1 LGPGEGEETHDR
13 GKAGLAAACADR
25 SGMRL
30 LVYLEDDSAVYGSSG
45 DIALLEG
52 DLVEIEGVLAP
63 VDGPKWFGG
72 PNQRS
77 IYLSQRIVGIV
88 SSARILASASARP
101 TGLALWT
108 RLKRAICS
116 IRIRIAKMVLSH
128 LPLAEAGLVNSAFL
142 GMKGALPDS
151 VDEGVR
157 RCGISHLLSVSGMHV
172 GMISVGLVFFLRAL
186 TREHRKA
193 LVCTIPLLCLYAVLA
208 GMRVA
213 IVRAVL
219 MFGLAAISQ
228 TGSLGWSSRRI
239 AEAVAFVVLLADPLQ
254 LAQVSFQ
261 LSFAA
266 TYGIIVLSSFASHA
280 PRPDLGQGFAARIRR
295 SVKDTATV
303 YLGAQIGVAPFSVLH
318 FRSISLVGGPATAV
332 SAPILTAGAM
342 FSLAGAGL
350 HAVGLVAPA
359 AVCVNIGRWLLT
371 ALVFGAVRLGR
382 LPFAS
387 LDLSC
392 VWSRALGCIAV
403 SACGAVLSAYRS
415 SLTRKGRLRPA
426 AMLIVGIVTCVAIVS
441 VAVTEWASSSI
452 LELYF
457 LSVGQGDCAVCIAP
471 GGRTVVV
478 DAGPR
483 FEGSD
488 YVYDAGESVLLPF
501 LRWRGVH
508 HIDVL
513 ILTHFHSDHS
523 GGLPALVQRGM
534 VSVVCSTSSDKL
546 RDVLGEAG
554 HRMPLLIELAEGDA
568 MRVGDD
574 LAIRVIWPPETSA
587 RDPAADE
594 NEKSVVVELTYKRF
608 DALITGD
615 IGAAEELRIVTS
627 RRVAGRSAAEA
638 TNRDTLGSDSEAAVS
653 NQLEVLK
660 VPHHGAQSSSSSV
673 FLRSASPWLSVISVG
688 PNRYGHP
695 SEAALTRLA
704 RYSQV
709 VVRTDQ
715 DRSIRIRT
723 DGRRFSAVT
732 STGRVLMDDV
742 RLQ

>member
-1 LGPGEGEETHDR
+1 MHRRYLH
-13 GKAGLAAACADR
+13 AG
-25 SGMRL
+25 
-30 LVYLEDDSAVYGSSG
+30 
-45 DIALLEG
+45 
-52 DLVEIEGVLAP
+52 
-63 VDGPKWFGG
+63 
-72 PNQRS
+72 
-77 IYLSQRIVGIV
+77 
-88 SSARILASASARP
+88 
-101 TGLALWT
+101 
-108 RLKRAICS
+108 
-116 IRIRIAKMVLSH
+116 
-128 LPLAEAGLVNSAFL
+128 
-142 GMKGALPDS
+142 
-151 VDEGVR
+151 
-157 RCGISHLLSVSGMHV
+157 
-172 GMISVGLVFFLRAL
+172 
-186 TREHRKA
+186 
-193 LVCTIPLLCLYAVLA
+193 PLL
-208 GMRVA
+208 
-213 IVRAVL
+213 
-219 MFGLAAISQ
+219 
-228 TGSLGWSSRRI
+228 
-239 AEAVAFVVLLADPLQ
+239 
-254 LAQVSFQ
+254 
-261 LSFAA
+261 
-266 TYGIIVLSSFASHA
+266 
-280 PRPDLGQGFAARIRR
+280 
-295 SVKDTATV
+295 
-303 YLGAQIGVAPFSVLH
+303 
-318 FRSISLVGGPATAV
+318 
-332 SAPILTAGAM
+332 
-342 FSLAGAGL
+342 
-350 HAVGLVAPA
+350 
-359 AVCVNIGRWLLT
+359 
-371 ALVFGAVRLGR
+371 
-382 LPFAS
+382 
-387 LDLSC
+387 
-392 VWSRALGCIAV
+392 
-403 SACGAVLSAYRS
+403 YRS

-594 NEKSVVVELTYKRF
+594 NEKRVVVELTYKRF

-673 FLRSASPWLSVISVG
+673 FVRHRLVCDIRRANSTDNVRGRSQGWPDTAGSRP
-688 PNRYGHP
+688 
-695 SEAALTRLA
+695 
-704 RYSQV
+704 
-709 VVRTDQ
+709 D
-715 DRSIRIRT
+715 
-723 DGRRFSAVT
+723 
-732 STGRVLMDDV
+732 
-742 RLQ
+742 

>member
-1 LGPGEGEETHDR
+1 
-13 GKAGLAAACADR
+13 
-25 SGMRL
+25 M
-30 LVYLEDDSAVYGSSG
+30 
-45 DIALLEG
+45 
-52 DLVEIEGVLAP
+52 
-63 VDGPKWFGG
+63 
-72 PNQRS
+72 
-77 IYLSQRIVGIV
+77 
-88 SSARILASASARP
+88 
-101 TGLALWT
+101 
-108 RLKRAICS
+108 
-116 IRIRIAKMVLSH
+116 
-128 LPLAEAGLVNSAFL
+128 
-142 GMKGALPDS
+142 
-151 VDEGVR
+151 
-157 RCGISHLLSVSGMHV
+157 
-172 GMISVGLVFFLRAL
+172 
-186 TREHRKA
+186 
-193 LVCTIPLLCLYAVLA
+193 
-208 GMRVA
+208 
-213 IVRAVL
+213 
-219 MFGLAAISQ
+219 
-228 TGSLGWSSRRI
+228 
-239 AEAVAFVVLLADPLQ
+239 
-254 LAQVSFQ
+254 
-261 LSFAA
+261 
-266 TYGIIVLSSFASHA
+266 
-280 PRPDLGQGFAARIRR
+280 
-295 SVKDTATV
+295 
-303 YLGAQIGVAPFSVLH
+303 
-318 FRSISLVGGPATAV
+318 V
-332 SAPILTAGAM
+332 SA
-342 FSLAGAGL
+342 
-350 HAVGLVAPA
+350 
-359 AVCVNIGRWLLT
+359 
-371 ALVFGAVRLGR
+371 
-382 LPFAS
+382 
-387 LDLSC
+387 
-392 VWSRALGCIAV
+392 
-403 SACGAVLSAYRS
+403 
-415 SLTRKGRLRPA
+415 
-426 AMLIVGIVTCVAIVS
+426 
-441 VAVTEWASSSI
+441 
-452 LELYF
+452 
-457 LSVGQGDCAVCIAP
+457 
-471 GGRTVVV
+471 GG
-478 DAGPR
+478 

-501 LRWRGVH
+501 LRWQGVH

-513 ILTHFHSDHS
+513 ILTHFQRP
-523 GGLPALVQRGM
+523 PAACPLSCRGM